1 MTDWKRIIM
10 PVCLVLTLLLMLS
23 PSFAFGAE
31 TEYPQGVAAAK
42 ESTVQVTAWV
52 NGRVSGAGW
61 SFEARGPWGFSS
73 GFFANED
80 GDVFTA
86 AHAVELSDE
95 DLAEASIMYFLGGIW
110 FEDEWYEDIDFS
122 GFYNYY
128 YWWAWELWFEDK
140 LTVIAEEVDYVY
152 RFGEEDPQ
160 MVQDI
165 IFREDPESGTDIAIL
180 ETGLNDTPYIGLRQ
194 VIPLEGSQAY
204 VIGYAGIDIVSEFW
218 QAMDDIMEDP
228 RERPGS
234 FSELMRKAEERML
247 ECMRME
253 GPSIETGLLGSS
265 TRIYGMDARRFHGP
279 AWGGFSGGPVVD
291 EWGNCL
297 GLLPWGYEGGRG
309 YFVPAE
315 HLDEA
320 SEDAGIDT
328 YPALE
333 IGSVTVEPYF
343 VEAGQS
349 FEVRAEVSNLGFVE
363 GDYTATLKLS
373 DGTEA
378 SQSLTIDEGGTET
391 LVLSAVKQSPG
402 FSTGSLEI
410 GKASVDLGVSPVE
423 FSNLTVQ
430 PASAAP
436 GDDIR
441 VQAEV
446 SNVSEE
452 RSILAVSLSLDGEV
466 EATETLTL
474 EGGAT
479 ETVTFVF
486 SKDTAGTYEVAIGN
500 LSQEFTV
507 ESELPLT
514 LIALAVAGLL
524 GLVGIILGALA
535 LVRSRG

>member
-1 MTDWKRIIM
+1 
-10 PVCLVLTLLLMLS
+10 
-23 PSFAFGAE
+23 
-31 TEYPQGVAAAK
+31 
-42 ESTVQVTAWV
+42 
-52 NGRVSGAGW
+52 
-61 SFEARGPWGFSS
+61 
-73 GFFANED
+73 
-80 GDVFTA
+80 
-86 AHAVELSDE
+86 
-95 DLAEASIMYFLGGIW
+95 
-110 FEDEWYEDIDFS
+110 
-122 GFYNYY
+122 
-128 YWWAWELWFEDK
+128 
-140 LTVIAEEVDYVY
+140 
-152 RFGEEDPQ
+152 
-160 MVQDI
+160 
-165 IFREDPESGTDIAIL
+165 
-180 ETGLNDTPYIGLRQ
+180 
-194 VIPLEGSQAY
+194 
-204 VIGYAGIDIVSEFW
+204 
-218 QAMDDIMEDP
+218 
-228 RERPGS
+228 
-234 FSELMRKAEERML
+234 
-247 ECMRME
+247 
-253 GPSIETGLLGSS
+253 LGSS